1 MFLEAKALENI
12 VELDDKDISLEN
24 GITAIIKLNGLY
36 KKDENSKIQCTLE
49 VIGDD
54 QKLKTINLKENMIKH
69 ITD

>member
-36 KKDENSKIQCTLE
+36 KKDENSKIQCTQE

>member
-12 VELDDKDISLEN
+12 VQLDDKDISLEN

-36 KKDENSKIQCTLE
+36 KKDENSKIQCTQE

-54 QKLKTINLKENMIKH
+54 QKLKAINLKENMIKH